1 MPQLLLEF
9 FCEEIPARMQIRA
22 ERDLERLL
30 SENLF
35 AAGIRLSGA
44 RTYAGPRRLAAVLDG
59 LPNELAEQIEE
70 KKGPRL
76 GAPEAALQG
85 FVKSAGLASLADAE
99 IIEDKKGAFYLARM
113 RRPGRPMRDVLAQ
126 IVPQIVN
133 SFPWPKSMR
142 WGDGDL
148 TWVRPLHSILC
159 AFDGQLVPFEIEG
172 IASGLITR
180 GHRFH
185 APQAI
190 EARSFAQYR
199 DGLEAARVLID
210 REARKAKIMGEA
222 RDVMAAR
229 GLEWVQDDGLLD
241 EVAGLCEWPVPLIG
255 EMDPAFLE
263 LPAEVIRLTMRTH
276 QRYFALFDPKR
287 GGLSP
292 HFLAVA
298 NIEAKDG
305 GAAIAAGNAR
315 VLSARLSDA
324 RFFWEADKARP
335 LDSLLPKLDRI
346 IFHEKLGSVGE
357 KARRVETLAL
367 ELAQQIC
374 PADTQ
379 LAQEAAKL
387 AKADLVSETVGEFP
401 ELQGQVGGWLLLA
414 QGGDA
419 RVAQAIADHYRPVG
433 PSDQVPREPISICVA
448 LADKLDTLC
457 GFFAIDERPTG
468 SKDPYAL
475 RRAALGVVRIIL
487 ENGIKIPVKS
497 MLLHPLRFSRVH
509 QNIAEQKRLET
520 VAAKHNDATGKRLRE
535 LAVDAT
541 ELDRRFRSNA
551 AIKSDEIKAIEDLL
565 GFLFD
570 RLKVQLREQGQRH
583 DVIEAVFALG
593 GDDLLECAERVA
605 ALSDFLAIPEGAN
618 LLAGYRRAA
627 NILSAEIK
635 KSAKLEQELQ
645 GEIAPDRFVQ
655 DQERALHGAIL
666 AAEEAIPA
674 ALGGK
679 AAYAQALLALSALR
693 GPVDAF
699 LEGVLVNDGDEAVRL
714 NRLRALARVRA
725 LMGRVADFGKLEG

>member
-367 ELAQQIC
+367 ELAQVIC

-379 LAQEAAKL
+379 LVLEAAKM
-387 AKADLVSETVGEFP
+387 AKADLVSETVGEFT

-414 QGGDA
+414 HGGDA

-433 PSDQVPREPISICVA
+433 PSDQVPREPISMCVA

-457 GFFAIDERPTG
+457 GFWAIDERPTG

-475 RRAALGVVRIIL
+475 RRAALGFIRIIL
-487 ENGIKIPVKS
+487 ENGLRLD
-497 MLLHPLRFSRVH
+497 LLEFQNRALVRVQGDAAPRGVQPGALH
-509 QNIAEQKRLET
+509 ERLGHRPGRILAELT
-520 VAAKHNDATGKRLRE
+520 VFLRE
-535 LAVDAT
+535 RLA
-541 ELDRRFRSNA
+541 
-551 AIKSDEIKAIEDLL
+551 
-565 GFLFD
+565 
-570 RLKVQLREQGQRH
+570 VQLRDQGKRH
-583 DVIEAVFALG
+583 DVVAAVFESQGDDGDFVRIVARIEA
-593 GDDLLECAERVA
+593 
-605 ALSDFLAIPEGAN
+605 LSAFLQTPDGLN

-627 NILSAEIK
+627 NIVDGSTIDGERVNSEMPIHPALFALPEESNLHEAGVGAE
-635 KSAKLEQELQ
+635 ARLN
-645 GEIAPDRFVQ
+645 
-655 DQERALHGAIL
+655 
-666 AAEEAIPA
+666 
-674 ALGGK
+674 
-679 AAYAQALLALSALR
+679 LALDGENYADAMAVLAGLR
-693 GPVDAF
+693 APVDAF
-699 LEGVLVNDGDEAVRL
+699 LERVFVNDPDPAVRA
-714 NRLRALARVRA
+714 NRLVLLANVKN
-725 LMGRVADFGKLEG
+725 LMEKIADFGKIEG

>member
-9 FCEEIPARMQIRA
+9 FSEEIPARMQPRA
-22 ERDLERLL
+22 EADLERLL
-30 SENLF
+30 IDKLS
-35 AAGIRLSGA
+35 AAGLLPEGIKA
-44 RTYAGPRRLAAVLDG
+44 FAGPRRLAAVIEG
-59 LPNELAEQIEE
+59 LPLEQAAQIEE
-70 KKGPRL
+70 KKGPRV

-85 FVKSAGLASLADAE
+85 FVKSAGLASLAEAE
-99 IIEDKKGAFYLARM
+99 IIEDKKGAFYLARVQ
-113 RRPGRPMRDVLAQ
+113 RAGRPVHDIIAQ
-126 IVPQIVN
+126 IVPDIVRG
-133 SFPWPKSMR
+133 FPWPKSMR
-142 WGDGDL
+142 WGSGDL

-159 AFDGQLVPFEIEG
+159 AFDGELVPFEIEG

-185 APQAI
+185 APQAL
-190 EARSFAQYR
+190 EVRDFDAYR
-199 DGLEAARVLID
+199 DLLKAARVLIRRED
-210 REARKAKIMGEA
+210 RQNHIRAEALSLC
-222 RDVMAAR
+222 AAR
-229 GLEWVQDDGLLD
+229 ELELIEDEGLLT

-305 GAAIAAGNAR
+305 GVAIAAGNAR
-315 VLSARLSDA
+315 VLSARLNDA

-346 IFHEKLGSVGE
+346 IFHEKLGSVGD

-379 LAQEAAKL
+379 LALEAARL
-387 AKADLVSETVGEFP
+387 CKADLVSDTVGEFP

-433 PSDQVPREPISICVA
+433 PSDQVPREPISMCVA

-457 GFFAIDERPTG
+457 GFWAIDERPTG

-475 RRAALGVVRIIL
+475 RRAALGFIRIIL
-487 ENGIKIPVKS
+487 ENGLRLDISEFQNRALVRVQGDAAPRGARPHA
-497 MLLHPLRFSRVH
+497 LHERLADRPAMIL
-509 QNIAEQKRLET
+509 AELT
-520 VAAKHNDATGKRLRE
+520 VFLRE
-535 LAVDAT
+535 RLA
-541 ELDRRFRSNA
+541 
-551 AIKSDEIKAIEDLL
+551 
-565 GFLFD
+565 
-570 RLKVQLREQGQRH
+570 VQLRDQGKRH
-583 DVIEAVFALG
+583 DVVAAVFESQGEDGDFVRVVARIEA
-593 GDDLLECAERVA
+593 
-605 ALSDFLAIPEGAN
+605 LSAFLQTPDGLN

-627 NILSAEIK
+627 NIVDGSTIDGERVNSDMPIHPALFALPEESNLHEAGVGAE
-635 KSAKLEQELQ
+635 ARLN
-645 GEIAPDRFVQ
+645 
-655 DQERALHGAIL
+655 
-666 AAEEAIPA
+666 
-674 ALGGK
+674 
-679 AAYAQALLALSALR
+679 LALDGENYAEAMAVLAGLR
-693 GPVDAF
+693 APVDAF
-699 LEGVLVNDGDEAVRL
+699 LERVFVNDPDPAVRA
-714 NRLRALARVRA
+714 NRLVLLAKVKN
-725 LMGRVADFGKLEG
+725 LMEKIADFGKIEG